1 MCSTMVKIQYD
12 IHELIGDLLSKDG
25 FYVDLMSCKEFTIWY
40 LLRQLGIRSFVPII
54 DTVCFINEADPNN
67 IDKMLIKR
75 SNNAGIIFRNA
86 ERFFQA
92 KRKVYKVED
101 GSYQDFIKEAIHHNR
116 FVYSLFDNLYNS
128 HAYFHSFDNEK
139 HGHPIVGYDDD
150 RSMYLSLLTNQREIT
165 YNDLDKMLEDGYNKY
180 KNYED
185 ILYYFE
191 NASTIALSVEQEEQ
205 AKEECLADIY
215 NTMNDWNIEFKF
227 FQAEVASIYQ
237 GVELA
242 REEKERL
249 ADEKNAFYNLMM
261 IGLHGDFVL
270 KLRLLEQ
277 LFGVSFKD
285 IEAEFLS
292 NRKTAFLIANMFRKA
307 SVILRRDE
315 GYYSQT
321 LPKIAKK
328 VEQTYITEAYEI
340 KDRFLE
346 RISSLR

>member
-1 MCSTMVKIQYD
+1 MVKIQYD

-25 FYVDLMSCKEFTIWY
+25 FYVDLISCKEFTIWY
-40 LLRQLGIRSFVPII
+40 LLRQLGIRSFAPII
-54 DTVCFINEADPNN
+54 GTVCFINEADPINL
-67 IDKMLIKR
+67 DKMLIKR
-75 SNNAGIIFRNA
+75 NNNSNIIFKNA

-92 KRKVYKVED
+92 KRKIYKIED
-101 GSYQDFIKEAIHHNR
+101 GSYKDFIKEAIHHDR

-128 HAYFHSFDNEK
+128 LAYFHSFDNEK

-165 YNDLDKMLEDGYNKY
+165 YNDLDKMIEDGYNQY
-180 KNYED
+180 KNYDD

-191 NASTIALSVEQEEQ
+191 KASAVTLSLEQEEQ
-205 AKEECLADIY
+205 ARVECLADIY
-215 NTMNDWNIEFKF
+215 NTLNDWDIELNF
-227 FQAEVASIYQ
+227 FRAEVDSIYQ

-277 LFGVSFKD
+277 LFGIFLKD
-285 IEAEFLS
+285 IEEEFLT
-292 NRKTAFLIANMFRKA
+292 NRKTASLIANMFRKA

-315 GYYSQT
+315 GYYNQT
-321 LPKIAKK
+321 LPKIAKR
-328 VEQTYITEAYEI
+328 VEQTYITEAKDI
-340 KDRFLE
+340 KDRFTE